1 MVVDDASEAAR
12 MVAEGRSVVLLLD
25 VDATLIAVDATLIA
39 VDSASGAGTS
49 GPGRVAVFVGS
60 PADPASWQAAR
71 AMALELFG
79 PDGS

>member
-12 MVAEGRSVVLLLD
+12 LVAEGRSVVLLLD
-25 VDATLIAVDATLIA
+25 VDAALIAVDAP
-39 VDSASGAGTS
+39 SGAGMS